1 MEAEREITMT
11 LNGATH
17 RQKVPVR
24 KLLSEYLRDDLGLT
38 GTHVGCEHG
47 ICGACTVI
55 IDGQTTRSCLMLAV
69 QADGANIM
77 TVEGLAK
84 DGELHPIQQAFWQEH
99 GVQCGFCTAGMLLTA
114 YELLSETHAPSEAEI
129 RMALAGNLCRCTGYQ
144 NIVRAVAAADR
155 LWER

>member
-1 MEAEREITMT
+1 METECEIGVT
-11 LNGATH
+11 LNGVTH
-17 RQKVPVR
+17 TRRVPVR
-24 KLLSEYLRDDLGLT
+24 TLLSEFIRDDLGLT

-47 ICGACTVI
+47 VCGACTVI

-69 QADGANIM
+69 QADGASIT

-99 GVQCGFCTAGMLLTA
+99 GVQCGFCTSGILLTV
-114 YELLSETHAPSEAEI
+114 YELLKETHGPSEDAI
-129 RMALAGNLCRCTGYQ
+129 RLALAGNICRCTGYQ
-144 NIVRAVAAADR
+144 NIVRAVVVADR